1 MKKKI
6 SALIFLLA
14 ITILSGAMLNRFFK
28 WAENAEGFDFDFNE
42 DIDFIEPPE

>member
-14 ITILSGAMLNRFFK
+14 ITILSGAMLNRFIK

-42 DIDFIEPPE
+42 DIDFIEPPD